1 MSQSLRN
8 NTLDPMSQPRI
19 QKMPNFV
26 PLGEREDIKKL
37 VEDWRSTALA
47 RFPIQRLGEIGVKA
61 SRWLG
66 DHFLEEGTV
75 GALIGASGVGKS
87 FLALDFA
94 LSVATGIPWHGR
106 NVVKGPVLYIAGEG
120 RYGILRRA
128 RGWAIAHQYQAGLS
142 TIPFY
147 ITPGAMNLNDD
158 KSIEA
163 SNLAI
168 KATFA
173 MMEPP
178 KLFIIDTWATNLG
191 ADENLTTDTMTGIA
205 SLVSLTNPYGA
216 AVLIIHHVGHADKH
230 RGRGS
235 SALYAALDMEYL
247 VEKGRDGVIRMRN
260 TKSRD
265 NEPIPPMSFKMQ
277 RINLGIEN
285 DQGYEEETLVPEII
299 EHQNF
304 KASIEASGKRQ
315 LLALKCLQAL
325 AAKHHSELEEIGNS
339 SNDDKVAVREWRE
352 AFNLSGGSKQAFYQ
366 TKATLIKNN
375 RVIEEGGF
383 AWINQVS

>member
-94 LSVATGIPWHGR
+94 LSVATRIPWHGR

-128 RGWAIAHQYQAGLS
+128 RGWAIAHQL
-142 TIPFY
+142 
-147 ITPGAMNLNDD
+147 
-158 KSIEA
+158 
-163 SNLAI
+163 
-168 KATFA
+168 
-173 MMEPP
+173 
-178 KLFIIDTWATNLG
+178 
-191 ADENLTTDTMTGIA
+191 
-205 SLVSLTNPYGA
+205 
-216 AVLIIHHVGHADKH
+216 
-230 RGRGS
+230 
-235 SALYAALDMEYL
+235 
-247 VEKGRDGVIRMRN
+247 
-260 TKSRD
+260 
-265 NEPIPPMSFKMQ
+265 
-277 RINLGIEN
+277 
-285 DQGYEEETLVPEII
+285 
-299 EHQNF
+299 
-304 KASIEASGKRQ
+304 
-315 LLALKCLQAL
+315 
-325 AAKHHSELEEIGNS
+325 
-339 SNDDKVAVREWRE
+339 
-352 AFNLSGGSKQAFYQ
+352 
-366 TKATLIKNN
+366 
-375 RVIEEGGF
+375 
-383 AWINQVS
+383 